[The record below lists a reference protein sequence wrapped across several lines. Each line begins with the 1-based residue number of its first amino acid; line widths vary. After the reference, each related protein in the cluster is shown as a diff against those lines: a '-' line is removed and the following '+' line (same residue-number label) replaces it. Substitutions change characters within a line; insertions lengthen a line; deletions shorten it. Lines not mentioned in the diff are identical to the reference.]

1 MEELLRALLVEVKEL
16 NRRIG
21 VNGFNAFIGAETSLI
36 SSMEE
41 VSIKLKRLNQSITNN
56 PITLEKHKS
65 INKIQIMAIKKV
77 FTSKVHAQKHSEITG
92 MYIEEIDGKY
102 IVYTKQPSVDTTAE
116 ITVVYE
122 DVEKDSAPKKDKKTT
137 KN

>member
-65 INKIQIMAIKKV
+65 INKI
-77 FTSKVHAQKHSEITG
+77 
-92 MYIEEIDGKY
+92 
-102 IVYTKQPSVDTTAE
+102 
-116 ITVVYE
+116 
-122 DVEKDSAPKKDKKTT
+122 
-137 KN
+137 

>member
-1 MEELLRALLVEVKEL
+1 
-16 NRRIG
+16 
-21 VNGFNAFIGAETSLI
+21 
-36 SSMEE
+36 
-41 VSIKLKRLNQSITNN
+41 
-56 PITLEKHKS
+56 
-65 INKIQIMAIKKV
+65 MAIKKV
-77 FTSKVHAQKHSEITG
+77 FTSEVHAQKHSDITG

>member
-1 MEELLRALLVEVKEL
+1 M
-16 NRRIG
+16 
-21 VNGFNAFIGAETSLI
+21 
-36 SSMEE
+36 
-41 VSIKLKRLNQSITNN
+41 
-56 PITLEKHKS
+56 
-65 INKIQIMAIKKV
+65 KKV
-77 FTSKVHAQKHSEITG
+77 FNCKGYAQKHAEITG
-92 MYIEEIDGKY
+92 MSIEEIDGKY

>member
-1 MEELLRALLVEVKEL
+1 
-16 NRRIG
+16 
-21 VNGFNAFIGAETSLI
+21 
-36 SSMEE
+36 
-41 VSIKLKRLNQSITNN
+41 
-56 PITLEKHKS
+56 
-65 INKIQIMAIKKV
+65 MAIKKV

-102 IVYTKQPSVDTTAE
+102 IVYTKIPTVDTTAE